1 MMRIFRAYQAQNGDK
16 GAVTLKATPDERRR
30 YGLRAG
36 SWALWIILMLA
47 CGYYGH
53 VIGQQF
59 FPEISDR
66 AAYEPA
72 RNYWLSDVHYVFK
85 KNPLPARIEI
95 ETDEAEEDGITPDEL
110 LSSDEDAALDD
121 EREDTASDHDA
132 LRLRVRQALKEVQ
145 GEEQ

>member
-16 GAVTLKATPDERRR
+16 GTVTLKATPGERRR
-30 YGLRAG
+30 NGLRAG
-36 SWALWIILMLA
+36 GWTLWIILMLA

-53 VIGQQF
+53 FIWRQF
-59 FPEISDR
+59 FPAISDR

-95 ETDEAEEDGITPDEL
+95 ETDEAEEEGTTADEL
-110 LSSDEDAALDD
+110 LSSDEDAAPDND
-121 EREDTASDHDA
+121 REDSGSDHDA
-132 LRLRVRQALKEVQ
+132 LRLRVQQALKEVK
-145 GEEQ
+145 GEEP